1 MSIVACLGAVP
12 SNFTVPLT
20 VAAVAGSIGV
30 AGAVVAAGLD
40 AAGCSSGV
48 SFLLHPAGKRSKHSA
63 SMQLVIQFVL
73 FMSCSLLRISEF
85 TQTQTLFFS
94 TAPRAIGSLHR
105 GRPSTSY
112 HGSFAHPRANTP
124 LFF

>member
-1 MSIVACLGAVP
+1 MSILGCLVGVP
-12 SNFTVPLT
+12 SNFTVLLT
-20 VAAVAGSIGV
+20 VAVVAGSIVLAGAGV
-30 AGAVVAAGLD
+30 AGGWECH
-40 AAGCSSGV
+40 GWSCGF
-48 SFLLHPAGKRSKHSA
+48 SFLLHPADKRSKHSD
-63 SMQLVIQFVL
+63 SMQLDIQFVL

-94 TAPRAIGSLHR
+94 TAPRAIGNLHR